1 MCVLR
6 SVISYLVTRVD
17 GTESESDS
25 TRILDSL
32 IAQIAGR
39 RQISGEFLF
48 FRKATNPLKF
58 GLRNGANWQPE
69 VGLCKGLRSR
79 SAGSCSFDAI
89 NAIVLRPQ
97 SLLLRW
103 SVVRLA
109 RSAASDGNERSSAG
123 TPLDNLVETHPPM
136 VRPQPSRARRQNS
149 ARSDLDHWRT
159 RRSRHRGVHLR
170 N

>member
-1 MCVLR
+1 MYVHDITVLMCVLR

-109 RSAASDGNERSSAG
+109 RSAASDGNELLRWNHPRQPGRNASANG
-123 TPLDNLVETHPPM
+123 P
-136 VRPQPSRARRQNS
+136 AS
-149 ARSDLDHWRT
+149 A
-159 RRSRHRGVHLR
+159 
-170 N
+170 